1 MELERD
7 CGPRWPLPNHEAS
20 SCQDQALSGP
30 PSSGSLDGYRGGNG
44 MRKKPRGHDP
54 DSGTADPATGTTR
67 DDARPARGTE
77 VPAEYAGS
85 CDAND
90 VRARQE
96 AEATRP
102 SATGSWPGWARGLV
116 TLGLLCHMAAV
127 VAGAMGVPPS
137 SELERHIADLFT
149 PYHDLL
155 DQGYAYRYYAEP
167 GSCRSQD
174 EAPATACPGQ
184 RPVRR
189 FRGRKAP
196 GRRRQPQPARGR
208 LCTPPL
214 QGPSWLHKCHT
225 SRPAALDPRSTACS
239 RAAGAAGS
247 RRVRSLRR
255 GTLHD
260 PGMDWR
266 LCVRRLLSD
275 LANYLGR
282 LVTATRRGWNAFF
295 FTPADPTALGLIRV
309 VVGLLALWS
318 LIVLGLDLRDY
329 FGSDGWA
336 DPTVIWQ
343 TQRQRQPFAWSF
355 WFLVPDRLLRPVWLA
370 CLTILGLYTVGLFS
384 RVTGVLAWVIIAS
397 TVRRVPIALFGFDQ
411 IVSTLALYL
420 GATFASG
427 QAVSMDRFL
436 RRWRDARAV
445 ARSFRPA
452 GSTGGRRVTALEPGI
467 PHPTIAANLALRL
480 IQLHLVFIYAMAGL
494 AKVQGPSWW
503 NGMALWG
510 TMTAGEFVTRD
521 FTALAGWPLV

>member
-1 MELERD
+1 
-7 CGPRWPLPNHEAS
+7 
-20 SCQDQALSGP
+20 
-30 PSSGSLDGYRGGNG
+30 
-44 MRKKPRGHDP
+44 
-54 DSGTADPATGTTR
+54 
-67 DDARPARGTE
+67 
-77 VPAEYAGS
+77 
-85 CDAND
+85 
-90 VRARQE
+90 
-96 AEATRP
+96 
-102 SATGSWPGWARGLV
+102 
-116 TLGLLCHMAAV
+116 
-127 VAGAMGVPPS
+127 
-137 SELERHIADLFT
+137 
-149 PYHDLL
+149 
-155 DQGYAYRYYAEP
+155 
-167 GSCRSQD
+167 
-174 EAPATACPGQ
+174 
-184 RPVRR
+184 VRR
-189 FRGRKAP
+189 I
-196 GRRRQPQPARGR
+196 
-208 LCTPPL
+208 
-214 QGPSWLHKCHT
+214 
-225 SRPAALDPRSTACS
+225 
-239 RAAGAAGS
+239 
-247 RRVRSLRR
+247 
-255 GTLHD
+255 
-260 PGMDWR
+260 
-266 LCVRRLLSD
+266 LSE

-282 LVTATRRGWNAFF
+282 LATTARRGWNAFF
-295 FTPADPTALGLIRV
+295 FTPADPTPLGLIRV

-318 LIVLGLDLRDY
+318 LIVLGLDLHDY

-370 CLTILGLYTVGLFS
+370 CLAILGLYTVGLFS

-467 PHPTIAANLALRL
+467 PHPTTAANLALRL
-480 IQLHLVFIYAMAGL
+480 IQLHLVFIYAMAAL

-521 FTALAGWPLV
+521 FTGLAGWPWVLNVLTHASLAFELLYPILIWVPILRPLMIAGAVVLHLGIAIVAPGLTEFGLAMIAANLAFFSGSWVRSLVSGRDQPALQVLFDGACPRCRASMALVTAADPDRVLEPIDLTAVDVETLHPALTKKACMESMHVISRQGRVTAGFDAVRSIGAWLPLYWPLSMIAWFPGVAWVGRRVYNYLAMTRPRDIPCTDDLCGLHPPTRSTRTGEPDHPAARSASTRKVRSEEMKQP